1 MDNNIAIYLL
11 YAISQSTHNR
21 LPDHPA
27 SQFSGFH
34 PVRPQIHFHLLHHFE
49 AMLQISIQ
57 PGLRR
62 HEHALE
68 SALVGAL
75 RSPFYQLRSRP
86 AAAMCGCR
94 DEDLE
99 IFTRM

>member
-1 MDNNIAIYLL
+1 MMDSNNVIYVRDLS
-11 YAISQSTHNR
+11 ITQNR

-27 SQFSGFH
+27 SQLCSFH
-34 PVRPQIHFHLLHHFE
+34 PIRPQIHLHLPHHLE
-49 AMLQISIQ
+49 AMLHISIQ

-68 SALVGAL
+68 PALVGAL
-75 RSPFYQLRSRP
+75 RAPFYQLGSGAS
-86 AAAMCGCR
+86 AAVCGCG

-99 IFTRM
+99 IFYT

>member
-1 MDNNIAIYLL
+1 MMDSNNVIYVCDL
-11 YAISQSTHNR
+11 SSTHNR
-21 LPDHPA
+21 LSDHPA
-27 SQFSGFH
+27 SQLRSFH
-34 PVRPQIHFHLLHHFE
+34 PVRPQIHLHLPHHFE

-68 SALVGAL
+68 PALVGAL
-75 RSPFYQLRSRP
+75 RAPFYQLRSGAS
-86 AAAMCGCR
+86 AAVCGCR

-99 IFTRM
+99 VFTRM